1 MVETRSSNSLI
12 SILKGTILS
21 IFLTLILLI
30 IFALLLTYTNINEN
44 TMPAVIIIAIAI
56 SILVGSQ
63 ITTGKIKRNGIING
77 IIVGSLY
84 IFILYILSS
93 IITKDFSFSKYSIIM
108 IITSVLIGGIGGI
121 IGVNRK

>member
-1 MVETRSSNSLI
+1 MVETKSSNSLI
-12 SILKGTILS
+12 TILKGTILS

-44 TMPAVIIIAIAI
+44 TMPAVIIIVTAI
-56 SILVGSQ
+56 SILLGSQ
-63 ITTGKIKRNGIING
+63 ITTGKIKRNGILNG

-121 IGVNRK
+121 IGVNKK

>member
-44 TMPAVIIIAIAI
+44 TMPAVIIIATAI

-77 IIVGSLY
+77 IGDATFAPDYYVTRQQACEIIVNASELCGANMIY
-84 IFILYILSS
+84 PE
-93 IITKDFSFSKYSIIM
+93 KYQPLRS
-108 IITSVLIGGIGGI
+108 
-121 IGVNRK
+121 

>member
-44 TMPAVIIIAIAI
+44 TMPAVIIIATAI

>member
-44 TMPAVIIIAIAI
+44 TMPAVIIIVTAI
-56 SILVGSQ
+56 SILLGSQ

-84 IFILYILSS
+84 IFTLYILSS

>member
-44 TMPAVIIIAIAI
+44 TMPAVIIIATAI

-63 ITTGKIKRNGIING
+63 ITTGKIKRNWIING